1 MILWSEYDDN
11 DDDKETREIDNDDG
25 NNNIAAHRD
34 KGWFHI
40 DQNPHTKTKFTSIQG
55 LVNLLPVMGSTGG
68 NVLAMGSHI
77 KIFQPIIY
85 SKSRNHHHLHQ
96 RNLLRNLLNHLV
108 LLLSMMSIC
117 FIANV

>member
-55 LVNLLPVMGSTGG
+55 LVNLLPVLGSTCG
-68 NVLAMGSHI
+68 NVLAMGSHKRFPAHLSTTKVETTTI
-77 KIFQPIIY
+77 STKEIF
-85 SKSRNHHHLHQ
+85 
-96 RNLLRNLLNHLV
+96 
-108 LLLSMMSIC
+108 
-117 FIANV
+117 